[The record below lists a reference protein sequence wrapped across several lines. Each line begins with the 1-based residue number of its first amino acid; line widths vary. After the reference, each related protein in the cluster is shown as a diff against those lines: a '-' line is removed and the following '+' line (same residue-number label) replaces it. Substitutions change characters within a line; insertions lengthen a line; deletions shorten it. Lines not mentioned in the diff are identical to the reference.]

1 MSIPDYYWMADSDVI
16 DINAMWLI
24 VLTVEPLL
32 IQLGKTLLQE
42 TSHQWVGD
50 TNRMA
55 CIELMGQKNFKLLRT
70 KHIVPKH
77 KKTSRFQALEDPL
90 EDGRNI
96 EAMFQNIGH
105 HHEVIAFHRIKP
117 LDGAGDGF
125 NGNPH

>member
-1 MSIPDYYWMADSDVI
+1 MADSDVI
-16 DINAMWLI
+16 DINAVRLV

-32 IQLGKTLLQE
+32 IQLGKTFLQE

-77 KKTSRFQALEDPL
+77 KNTARFQALEDPL
-90 EDGRNI
+90 EDGGNI
-96 EAMFQNIGH
+96 EAMLQNIRH
-105 HHEVIAFHRIKP
+105 QHEVIAFHRIEP

-125 NGNPH
+125 NGNPQ